1 MFKAGHH
8 EDWVLDAVYGIDGK
22 RVVTVG
28 RDRAAKLANAE
39 TGAFLEN
46 VNLLRDQLY
55 AIKRH
60 PRRDYVLVGGLD
72 RVPYLYMMDRPR
84 ALKIADDSTLVREFE
99 EQKAKIYALAFS
111 PDGNRIAVGGM
122 SDEVPIYE
130 TETGKRLTTLAEA
143 TVGVFA
149 IEFHPQGGQV
159 AVAGYDGRIR
169 VFDSTTGKLLKDF
182 SPVPLTDKMAS
193 N

>member
-1 MFKAGHH
+1 
-8 EDWVLDAVYGIDGK
+8 
-22 RVVTVG
+22 
-28 RDRAAKLANAE
+28 
-39 TGAFLEN
+39 
-46 VNLLRDQLY
+46 
-55 AIKRH
+55 
-60 PRRDYVLVGGLD
+60 
-72 RVPYLYMMDRPR
+72 MMDRPR

-99 EQKAKIYALAFS
+99 EQKAKIFALAFS

-130 TETGKRLTTLAEA
+130 TETGKRVATLAEA
-143 TVGVFA
+143 TEGVFA

-159 AVAGYDGRIR
+159 AVAGFDGRIR
-169 VFDSTTGKLLKDF
+169 LFDPTTGKLLKDF